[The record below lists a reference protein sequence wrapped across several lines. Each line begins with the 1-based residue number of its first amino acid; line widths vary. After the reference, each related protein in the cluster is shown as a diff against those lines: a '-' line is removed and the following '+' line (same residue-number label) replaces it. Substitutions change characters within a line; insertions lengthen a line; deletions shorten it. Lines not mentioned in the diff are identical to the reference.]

1 MRITKFLLASGILT
15 CICLLYVYQQTE
27 IFRLAYVG
35 HKKVVAFE
43 DLLDKNTVL
52 RYNIK
57 KSGSLI
63 YIGNKISQVA
73 DFEMPAMYQRVTLA
87 NPNAHAA
94 PGALASRAKKA
105 TLLSGL
111 FEVKSQAE
119 AQTVFNGQAGTGQVQ
134 YR

>member
-1 MRITKFLLASGILT
+1 MKITKFLFASSILT

-27 IFRLAYVG
+27 IFRFAYSG

-63 YIGNKISQVA
+63 YIGSKISQVA
-73 DFEMPAMYQRVTLA
+73 DFEMPTTYQRITLA
-87 NPNAHAA
+87 YRNTHAA
-94 PGALASRAKKA
+94 AAAVALKTKKENMLSRV
-105 TLLSGL
+105 
-111 FEVKSQAE
+111 FEIRSQAE
-119 AQTVFNGQAGTGQVQ
+119 ANTVFTGQASERHTEH
-134 YR
+134 R